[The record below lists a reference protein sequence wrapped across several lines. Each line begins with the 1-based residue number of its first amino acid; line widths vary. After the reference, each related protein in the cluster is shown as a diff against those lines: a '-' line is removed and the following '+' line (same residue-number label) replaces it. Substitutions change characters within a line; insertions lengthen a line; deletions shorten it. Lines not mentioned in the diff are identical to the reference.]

1 MDLKGEIQNIANA
14 IKEKLNIE
22 ELIHPVD
29 FDELIN
35 SINSGLKMDKE
46 KNILKE
52 YNILP
57 GSEIQE
63 GDFVKKVKSYLYRQ
77 DIVNIPMDDVIQ
89 YEVLAV
95 DNDKTLLLYCTK
107 KGMLGLSII
116 DSLYNP
122 ITLLLETHV
131 TEISNVIYKNNFLGY
146 NTNEGFSILYLEDT
160 GVIRDFYK
168 DENHILVDFSG
179 EVLIYK
185 DISTNTSY
193 ITGLYYDKEEKQIL
207 TGREYLLFDILENST
222 GLKVINVNENLDL
235 YIIFYLDENS
245 KLKYM
250 VFHIDEYIY
259 DTGELSIDI
268 PSQVT
273 QILYYDEYIR
283 FYYIVNSQ
291 LFCSTYRVNGEV
303 LANNFKLEKYET
315 TLYNIQAYAKNIL
328 DISWINKRK
337 IISIIYEDYRQDY
350 YHVVLLDEETG
361 KIVEK
366 IYLAKFNEEDDF
378 RFNKNKIAYLKENK
392 IYVNSY
398 FFNKGEYQVAEIKYS
413 DDEIVGIVDLIT
425 KNNKVRVY
433 EPKRED

>member
-235 YIIFYLDENS
+235 YIIFYLDENN
-245 KLKYM
+245 KLKYI

>member
-1 MDLKGEIQNIANA
+1 MDLKGEIQNIADA

-35 SINSGLKMDKE
+35 SIDFGLKMDKE

-77 DIVNIPMDDVIQ
+77 DIVNIPTDDVIQ
-89 YEVLAV
+89 YEVLAA

-116 DSLYNP
+116 DSLYDP

-222 GLKVINVNENLDL
+222 GLKVINVDENLDL

-259 DTGELSIDI
+259 DTGELSIDT
-268 PSQVT
+268 PSQIT

-291 LFCSTYRVNGEV
+291 LFCSTYRVNGEI
-303 LANNFKLEKYET
+303 LANDFKLEKYET

-361 KIVEK
+361 EIVEK

-378 RFNKNKIAYLKENK
+378 KFNKNKIAYLKENK